1 MSNPD
6 YIEALID
13 RFPSLSRKQQVIEL
27 KLLFEMG
34 AQRIIQEYLRHEQEI
49 TLRQTIQGL
58 NNSASQS
65 KNT

>member
-1 MSNPD
+1 MANPD

-13 RFPSLSRKQQVIEL
+13 RLPTLSRKQQVIEL

-49 TLRQTIQGL
+49 SLRQTVQGL
-58 NNSASQS
+58 QNSAPQS
-65 KNT
+65 KKT